1 MTCKMALIDE
11 TDTVCSFADGE
22 LSCCQKFLR
31 FSHPGLDDIPVRRL
45 ASRFFEQPGEV
56 IGTQANR
63 LSNPENSEVCVQL
76 ILNIFDST
84 HQLFARQPTILSFRP
99 EHCRAIFA

>member
-1 MTCKMALIDE
+1 MALVDE

-22 LSCCQKFLR
+22 LSCGQKFLR

-45 ASRFFEQPGEV
+45 AGRFFEQPGEV

-63 LSNPENSEVCVQL
+63 LSNPGNS
-76 ILNIFDST
+76 
-84 HQLFARQPTILSFRP
+84 
-99 EHCRAIFA
+99 